1 MIDATLKS
9 KKPFKIRSHHGL
21 VHVLNFMAIGSK
33 RAEKTNLSILSIIAQ
48 FCNYNTK
55 SCSVYVDTI
64 IDKAFEL
71 GFPMSKTPA
80 AQKKRIYRAIMW
92 GMDNL
97 PGFTRKLNSKQNCFG
112 EYLGRRAS
120 TFYFD
125 IKVIEDHFNSL
136 KPMLEK
142 RMHQEKKSRV
152 TKAEKK
158 AYFSKQLAKNN
169 KVSSSDSCTLSSS
182 SNKCINRVDISCD
195 SKENR
200 NLSLFAFNLES
211 IIRSAKSKAQ
221 SELEFYKRKLA
232 DIDKKRRAKTGKHSP
247 EVHNPVPA
255 IKSEEQYKEQFQ
267 SETQN
272 QATHA
277 ENVERNK
284 IASSFT
290 SGFFK
295 HIGETEQKLKRGGLQ
310 YRTLKK
316 AIEIRVSQI
325 YSDTGELEYSAVE
338 ERLHAW
344 GDSRYKVLFL
354 GPPGTGKTMLA
365 SRLCDLLPEMSDEEA
380 METASVAS
388 LTQSEINE
396 HNWKSRPF
404 RAPHHSSSM
413 AALVG
418 GGSVPRP
425 GEISLAHNGLLFL
438 DEMPEFD
445 RKVLDSLREPLESGE
460 IIISR
465 AQGKTRF
472 PARFQLVGAL
482 NPSPT
487 GYYEGNQARTN
498 PQAILRYL
506 GRLSGPL
513 LDRFDMSLE
522 IPSLPKGTLAEGG
535 DRGEPTELV
544 KDRVSLARESMLNR
558 NGKVNALLGSREI
571 EAFCPLQKSDAEFL
585 EIALHR
591 LGLSIRA
598 YHRIIKVART
608 IADLEGAEQ
617 IERSH
622 LAEALGYRAMDRL
635 LKQLTAQAV

>member
-1 MIDATLKS
+1 MIEAVQETPLVRHHNQLIKHLSKIAPAGKQERTAIEVAIRIAKFFNPSKGCAYPSTKRIAAEMGIHRNTVTNATKLLVQVGLLS
-9 KKPFKIRSHHGL
+9 KTDSNKQT
-21 VHVLNFMAIGSK
+21 K
-33 RAEKTNLSILSIIAQ
+33 RELRNG
-48 FCNYNTK
+48 
-55 SCSVYVDTI
+55 D
-64 IDKAFEL
+64 IDIKGAKFQNNRYSFNFEL
-71 GFPMSKTPA
+71 
-80 AQKKRIYRAIMW
+80 I
-92 GMDNL
+92 
-97 PGFTRKLNSKQNCFG
+97 
-112 EYLGRRAS
+112 
-120 TFYFD
+120 
-125 IKVIEDHFNSL
+125 
-136 KPMLEK
+136 
-142 RMHQEKKSRV
+142 
-152 TKAEKK
+152 
-158 AYFSKQLAKNN
+158 KQLAFQSLKSFLCTQKLSKLCTN
-169 KVSSSDSCTLSSS
+169 SSSMKNRSKNTDNAVRRNSIFDLVLSAI
-182 SNKCINRVDISCD
+182 KQ
-195 SKENR
+195 E
-200 NLSLFAFNLES
+200 
-211 IIRSAKSKAQ
+211 Q
-221 SELEFYKRKLA
+221 SHQQ
-232 DIDKKRRAKTGKHSP
+232 KRREAHKQAAIGKY
-247 EVHNPVPA
+247 
-255 IKSEEQYKEQFQ
+255 IKKYAPPKVQTEEEYQAQFAQ
-267 SETQN
+267 ENAQAETHKLV
-272 QATHA
+272 AA
-277 ENVERNK
+277 RNETA
-284 IASSFT
+284 ASFAD
-290 SGFFK
+290 GFFDF
-295 HIGETEQKLKRGGLQ
+295 IGETPMKRKAMQ
-310 YRTLKK
+310 YRALRM
-316 AIEIRVSQI
+316 AILSRVSEI
-325 YSDTGELEYSAVE
+325 YSECGDVEYTVVD
-338 ERLHAW
+338 ERLTNW
-344 GDSRYKVLFL
+344 GDTSYDKFFL

-396 HNWKSRPF
+396 HNWKTRPF

-472 PARFQLVGAL
+472 PARFQIVGAL

-522 IPSLPKGTLAEGG
+522 IPALPKGTLSEGG
-535 DRGEPTELV
+535 DRGEPTAIAKE
-544 KDRVSLARESMLNR
+544 RVNQARDCMLARS
-558 NGKVNALLGSREI
+558 GKVNALLGSREI

-585 EIALHR
+585 ENALHR

-608 IADLEGAEQ
+608 IADLEGSPQ
-617 IERSH
+617 IERTH